1 VVKYRCKFNPWWA
14 LAALLVA
21 ASAWA
26 GGPAVPVTRNLQAD
40 GASSTQRGV
49 PIMLVFSAP
58 GCRYCRLL
66 DKDFLKPMLISGD
79 YTNKVLI
86 RKVMI
91 GNDATL
97 VDFSG
102 KQEPADKLARDY
114 HVHVTPTVLFLDAK
128 GHQLAPPM
136 VGVSSPDYYGSYLDQ
151 SITAALKRLHA
162 EQRSATTTSNTKQ
175 TAASS

>member
-1 VVKYRCKFNPWWA
+1 M
-14 LAALLVA
+14 AALLVA

-58 GCRYCRLL
+58 DCHYCRLL
-66 DKDFLKPMLISGD
+66 DRDFLKPMLISGD

-91 GNDATL
+91 GDDATL
-97 VDFSG
+97 VNFAG
-102 KQEPADKLARDY
+102 KRVAADKLAEHY
-114 HVHVTPTVLFLDAK
+114 HVQVTPTVLFLDAK
-128 GHQLAPPM
+128 GQQLAPAM

-151 SITAALKRLHA
+151 SIAAALKRLHA
-162 EQRSATTTSNTKQ
+162 EQRSATTGNTKQ